1 MRDSTAKPGSIRAGA
16 AALVHAYTA
25 SGAVLAF
32 VGTRAVVNGDIRLA
46 FAMMLAA
53 TLVDATDGAL
63 ARLVRAKEVLP
74 AVDGAKIDDLV
85 DYISFVF
92 VPLFL
97 IDTTGGLPARA
108 ALPVVAVVLIS
119 SAYGFAAVD
128 AKSADHLFT
137 GFPSYWNIVVFYL
150 MAFRLPPVF
159 NAAALLGLSALIF
172 VRTGYVYP
180 TRTRALRGLTLTL
193 AALWTAL
200 LAWMIWRWP
209 DVSRN
214 LAIGS
219 LLFPVYYFV
228 LSIVVHV
235 RRRVLV
241 A

>member
-1 MRDSTAKPGSIRAGA
+1 MRDSSAKPGSIRTGA

-32 VGTRAVVNGDIRLA
+32 VGTRAVVDGDVRLA

-63 ARLVRAKEVLP
+63 ARLVRIKEVLP
-74 AVDGAKIDDLV
+74 SVDGAKIDDLV

-92 VPLFL
+92 LPLFL
-97 IDTTGGLPARA
+97 IDMRGGLPARA

-128 AKSADHLFT
+128 AKSTDHFFT

-150 MAFRLPPVF
+150 MAFRLPPAF
-159 NAAALLGLSALIF
+159 NAAALLVLSALIF
-172 VRTGYVYP
+172 IRTGYVYP
-180 TRTRALRGLTLTL
+180 TRTGALRGLTLTL
-193 AALWTAL
+193 AAFWTAL

-209 DVSRN
+209 DVPRN

-228 LSIVVHV
+228 LSVVLHV
-235 RRRVLV
+235 RRRVLF